1 MESCFSFNR
10 EPGNR
15 RVFPSNTEGE
25 EGVYRIPALLC
36 DKNTKTLLAFAGKR
50 SDSDDSS
57 SVALVMRKG
66 TVMKEGNSVN
76 VLETLEGG
84 YRPMNPCPVYEK
96 KSNTIF
102 LFFIGVEGKVSEQKQ
117 IRSGVNKTRL
127 YYMTSADGG
136 NSWSTVTYLTEH
148 LPEIKTWSTFAVGGR
163 LIVPAYAYAQ
173 CSSCQAC
180 PAKKTRSCCP
190 PPKAFSVY
198 SDDGENFSLGD
209 MMGDESLECEMA
221 EFCDVEGNRFV
232 YCNARSGGGCRVEGV
247 SEDDGKSFILLNSA
261 LVETGYG
268 CQGSVVS
275 FPAQPEGAGPAQGE
289 WLLYSNPTSKSKRVD
304 LGVYLNKSPKDQNAW
319 RKPWILNPGPS
330 GYSDLAY
337 LDDGWFACLM
347 ERGEKSEIEE
357 IACVCFSYDNLKKAG
372 GQMKVTANEYLL

>member
-1 MESCFSFNR
+1 
-10 EPGNR
+10 
-15 RVFPSNTEGE
+15 
-25 EGVYRIPALLC
+25 
-36 DKNTKTLLAFAGKR
+36 
-50 SDSDDSS
+50 
-57 SVALVMRKG
+57 
-66 TVMKEGNSVN
+66 
-76 VLETLEGG
+76 
-84 YRPMNPCPVYEK
+84 
-96 KSNTIF
+96 
-102 LFFIGVEGKVSEQKQ
+102 
-117 IRSGVNKTRL
+117 
-127 YYMTSADGG
+127 
-136 NSWSTVTYLTEH
+136 
-148 LPEIKTWSTFAVGGR
+148 
-163 LIVPAYAYAQ
+163 
-173 CSSCQAC
+173 
-180 PAKKTRSCCP
+180 
-190 PPKAFSVY
+190 
-198 SDDGENFSLGD
+198 

-261 LVETGYG
+261 LVETVYG

-357 IACVCFSYDNLKKAG
+357 IACVCFSYDNLKKG
-372 GQMKVTANEYLL
+372 IGN